1 MISAEISC
9 SQDLRVQLIAYKRQ
23 KNIGDKLIRAKVSP
37 NILHK
42 KRQLNGMKKCLKHCH
57 IYPYIQKRKAIKSG
71 KFRWSINDPV
81 NCNTKNIVYLIHCDI
96 EHCKD
101 NNYIGES
108 EREFHERISEHRGY
122 IFRNDSRYATGEHF
136 NRPGHSLSNMK
147 VSIIEKVKSFY
158 PLYRK
163 EREKYF
169 IRKFNSYHK
178 GMNRSPGRG
187 SS

>member
-1 MISAEISC
+1 
-9 SQDLRVQLIAYKRQ
+9 
-23 KNIGDKLIRAKVSP
+23 
-37 NILHK
+37 
-42 KRQLNGMKKCLKHCH
+42 
-57 IYPYIQKRKAIKSG
+57 
-71 KFRWSINDPV
+71 
-81 NCNTKNIVYLIHCDI
+81 LIHCDL
-96 EHCKD
+96 EHCKE

-108 EREFHERISEHRGY
+108 EREFHERIKEHRRY

-136 NRPGHSLSNMK
+136 NRPGHTLANMK
-147 VSIIEKVKSFY
+147 VTIIEKVKSFD

-169 IRKFNSYHK
+169 IRQFNSYHK